1 MNYTEHCPKKTKNV
15 IGLMKDVSGAK
26 IITEFVPLKPK
37 AYSSSVSDSIKSKKQ
52 KTQKVVW
59 YNENLSSNIFKIA
72 LKQIDLKIN
81 KLLQELILK

>member
-1 MNYTEHCPKKTKNV
+1 MNYIEHCPKKTKNV
-15 IGLMKDVSGAK
+15 IELMEDVSSAK